1 VGGRRG
7 VPGTRCRIA
16 GRFGVGTRAPAR
28 DAARTGSGPV
38 PRPGRA
44 VFSLGVPILTGT
56 DIAGTIAREVA
67 LLAEHGLEPVAA
79 LAAAT
84 TAGYQFLGEPFDQ
97 PGQPVTLVTYQDDPR
112 EDLAVLSSPSAIL
125 IDGVRVR

>member
-1 VGGRRG
+1 M
-7 VPGTRCRIA
+7 
-16 GRFGVGTRAPAR
+16 
-28 DAARTGSGPV
+28 
-38 PRPGRA
+38 
-44 VFSLGVPILTGT
+44 PILTGT